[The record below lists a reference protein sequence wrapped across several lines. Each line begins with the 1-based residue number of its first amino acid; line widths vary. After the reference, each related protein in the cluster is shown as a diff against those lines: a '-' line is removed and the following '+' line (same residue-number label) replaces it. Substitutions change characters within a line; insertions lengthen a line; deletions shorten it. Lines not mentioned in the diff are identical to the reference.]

1 MIRWKSIVYNLAFA
15 LNCLLVF
22 LLIVGDKI
30 QVPALLKVAGRMH
43 PMLLHFPIVLLI
55 IALVW
60 ELITAKKDDANSK
73 EAGNWILLSAAT
85 TAVGSALMGFFL
97 SQEEGYD
104 SDAVLL
110 HKWTG
115 LGISLLALGW
125 YAFKD
130 FIRTKRMVTVSIG
143 TLGVAGI
150 IMAGHQ
156 GAIITHG
163 DNFLLAPIT
172 VDQLKPTV
180 LFEDAIAYTHLIKP
194 ILEAKCIT
202 CHNSSKA
209 KGELLMETPE
219 QLLKGGKK
227 GKLWDTT
234 AVGFG
239 LMMQRVHLPMD
250 EKKHMP
256 PKGKVQLT
264 EEEIKALY
272 YWIKSGS
279 SFTAKITDLPSTDTL
294 RTVAASFFKTIESDV
309 YAFEPAKESIIKKL
323 NSDYRL
329 VAPLAKGSPALG
341 VEFFGATFYEADQLK
356 ELQEIAEQ
364 VVSLTLNKMPVK
376 DDDIKYIAPLK
387 NLRKLNLAFTQ
398 ITGVALTQLKDLKE
412 LQQLSL
418 SGTAV
423 KAADLAV
430 LKNLPKLSSL
440 YIWNTS
446 VNSIDIAAIKKQ
458 FPKIA
463 ISTGFKGDSVIVKLN
478 SPMILGEEQIFAT
491 ATSVKLKHYIK
502 GASLRYTL
510 DGTEPD
516 SLISPVYKD
525 SIIVTKTS
533 LLKTKAFLK
542 GWGSS
547 ETALRNYFKTGF
559 LADSVKLIT
568 PADNA
573 YKGKGGSTLSDGEKG
588 DLNFRSGKWLAYRGN
603 NLEAILYFKKPTLVS
618 TVTFSTV
625 IDVGAYI
632 MPATAVEIWGGSNLG
647 NLVLLKKLN
656 PTQPSAI
663 KFAYLFAYEC
673 AFEPRQLTMLKIVAK
688 PVMKLPDWHP
698 GKGDKGWVF
707 IDELFLN

>member
-22 LLIVGDKI
+22 LLIFGDKI
-30 QVPALLKVAGRMH
+30 HVPVLLKVAGRMH
-43 PMLLHFPIVLLI
+43 PMVLHFPIVLLI

-60 ELITAKKDDANSK
+60 ELITANKKDVDLK
-73 EAGNWILLSAAT
+73 EAGNWILLLASV
-85 TAVGSALMGFFL
+85 TAVASALMGFFL
-97 SQEEGYD
+97 SREEGYD
-104 SDAVLL
+104 SDAVFL

-125 YAFKD
+125 YALKD
-130 FIRTKRMVTVSIG
+130 FIRTKQMLSGSIG
-143 TLGVAGI
+143 IVGVAGI

-180 LFEDAIAYTHLIKP
+180 LFEDAVAYTHLIKP
-194 ILEAKCIT
+194 ILVAKCIA

-209 KGELLMETPE
+209 KGELEMETPE
-219 QLLKGGKK
+219 LLLKGGKK

-239 LMMQRVHLPMD
+239 LMMQRVHLPID
-250 EKKHMP
+250 EKMHMP
-256 PKGKVQLT
+256 PRGKVQLT
-264 EEEIKALY
+264 DEEIKALY
-272 YWIKSGS
+272 YWIKGGS

-294 RTVAASFFKTIESDV
+294 RTVAASFFKTIESDT
-309 YAFEPAKESIIKKL
+309 YTFESAKESVVKKL
-323 NSDYRL
+323 NTNYRL

-341 VEFFGATFYEADQLK
+341 VEFFGAAFFKADQLK

-364 VVSLTLNKMPVK
+364 VVSLNLNKIPVK
-376 DDDIKYIAPLK
+376 DDDIKYTASLK
-387 NLRKLNLAFTQ
+387 NLRKLNLSFTQ
-398 ITGVALTQLKDLKE
+398 ITGVALAQLKDLKE

-418 SGTAV
+418 SGIAV

-446 VNSIDIAAIKKQ
+446 VNSNDIAAIKKQ
-458 FPKIA
+458 FPKITVG
-463 ISTGFKGDSVIVKLN
+463 TGFRGDSVIVKLN
-478 SPMILGEEQIFAT
+478 SPIILGEEQIFTT

-502 GASLRYTL
+502 GAGLRYTL

-516 SLISPVYKD
+516 SLFSPVYKD

-547 ETALRNYFKTGF
+547 ETATRNYFKTGF

-568 PADNA
+568 LPDNG

-603 NLEAILYFKKPTLVS
+603 NLVAMLYFKKPTLVS
-618 TVTFSTV
+618 SVTFSTV
-625 IDVGAYI
+625 IDIGSYI
-632 MPATAVEIWGGSNLG
+632 MPAAAVEVWGGTNMG

-656 PTQPSAI
+656 PTQPTALQ
-663 KFAYLFAYEC
+663 FAYLFGYEC
-673 AFEPRQLTMLKIVAK
+673 AFAPKQLTMLKIVAK

>member
-15 LNCLLVF
+15 LNCLLIF
-22 LLIVGDKI
+22 LFILGDKVH
-30 QVPALLKVAGRMH
+30 VPGLLKVAGRMH
-43 PMLLHFPIVLLI
+43 PMVLHFPIVLLI

-60 ELITAKKDDANSK
+60 ETITAKKDDADLK
-73 EAGNWILLSAAT
+73 EAGNWILLLASF
-85 TAVGSALMGFFL
+85 TAVASALMGFFL
-97 SQEEGYD
+97 SREEGYD
-104 SDAVLL
+104 SDAVFL

-115 LGISLLALGW
+115 LAISLLALCW

-130 FIRTKRMVTVSIG
+130 VIRQKRMVTVSIG
-143 TLGVAGI
+143 ALGVAGI

-194 ILEAKCIT
+194 ILEAKCIA

-209 KGELLMETPE
+209 KGELVMETPE

-250 EKKHMP
+250 EKMHMP
-256 PKGKVQLT
+256 PRGKVQLT
-264 EEEIKALY
+264 DEEIKALY
-272 YWIKSGS
+272 YWIKGGS
-279 SFTAKITDLPSTDTL
+279 SFTAKITDLASTDTL
-294 RTVAASFFKTIESDV
+294 RTVAASFFKTIEGES
-309 YAFEPAKESIIKKL
+309 YAFEPAKETVIKKL
-323 NSDYRL
+323 NNDYRV
-329 VAPLAKGSPALG
+329 VAPLAIGSPALG
-341 VEFFGATFYEADQLK
+341 VEFFGASFFKAEQLK
-356 ELQEIAEQ
+356 ELQGIAEQ
-364 VVSLTLNKMPVK
+364 IVSLTLNKMPVK
-376 DDDIKYIAPLK
+376 DDDIKYITPLK

-398 ITGVALTQLKDLKE
+398 ISGAALTQLKDLKE

-423 KAADLAV
+423 KTADLAV

-440 YIWNTS
+440 YIWNTAI
-446 VNSIDIAAIKKQ
+446 NSNDIAAIKKQ

-463 ISTGFKGDSVIVKLN
+463 IGTGFRGDTVIVKLN
-478 SPMILGEEQIFAT
+478 SPTILGEAQIFTT

-502 GASLRYTL
+502 GVSLRYTL

-516 SLISPVYKD
+516 SLSSQVYKD
-525 SIIVTKTS
+525 SITITKSS

-547 ETALRNYFKTGF
+547 ETASRNYFKTGF

-568 PADNA
+568 MPDMS

-588 DLNFRSGKWLAYRGN
+588 DLNFRSGKWLGYKGN
-603 NLEAILYFKKPTLVS
+603 NLEAVMYFKKPMLIS
-618 TVTFSTV
+618 SVTFSSV
-625 IDVGAYI
+625 IDIGSYI
-632 MPATAVEIWGGSNLG
+632 MPAAGVEVWGGTRMG

-656 PTQPSAI
+656 PAQPTGLQLPAL
-663 KFAYLFAYEC
+663 AAYEC
-673 AFEPRQLTMLKIVAK
+673 TFEPKQITMLKVVAR

-698 GKGDKGWVF
+698 GKGQNAWVF